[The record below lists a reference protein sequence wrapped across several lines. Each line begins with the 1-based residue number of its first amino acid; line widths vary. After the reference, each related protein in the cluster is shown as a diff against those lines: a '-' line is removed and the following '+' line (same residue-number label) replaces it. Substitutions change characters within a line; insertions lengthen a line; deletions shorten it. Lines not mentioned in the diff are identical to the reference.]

1 MTVPEYSSLDE
12 NEDWPTHGEYE
23 YSEYYHS
30 RRQVH
35 EYSEQLLPS
44 FDYIVIGAGP
54 IGAALA
60 FKLSTDHP
68 TQQILIVEKSWDEPD
83 RIVGELMQPAGCQAL
98 ELLGLGRVFSG
109 IGAVPVHGYYIAYGG
124 KQLYVPYPQNPKGK
138 PFRGVSFHHG
148 RLVMNLRAACKSRS
162 NITCL
167 EASVVELIR
176 GSDSLSS
183 VRGVRVAA

>member
-1 MTVPEYSSLDE
+1 MTVPEYLPLDE

-23 YSEYYHS
+23 YSAYYHS

-35 EYSEQLLPS
+35 EFSEQLSPS

-68 TQQILIVEKSWDEPD
+68 AQQILIVEKSWDEPD

-124 KQLYVPYPQNPKGK
+124 KQLYVPYPLNPNGK
-138 PFRGVSFHHG
+138 PFRG
-148 RLVMNLRAACKSRS
+148 
-162 NITCL
+162 
-167 EASVVELIR
+167 
-176 GSDSLSS
+176 
-183 VRGVRVAA
+183 